1 MTDPRRILKRP
12 LLTEKA
18 TIARETR
25 REYAFEVAPDANKMQ
40 IKEAVESRFDVKVQN
55 VRTVMLRGK
64 RKRMGAHEG
73 RRSDWK
79 KALVILREG
88 QTIDLYEQM

>member
-1 MTDPRRILKRP
+1 VTDPRRILKRP

-25 REYAFEVAPDANKMQ
+25 REYAFEVATDANKMQ
-40 IKEAVESRFDVKVQN
+40 IKEAVESRFDVKVQD

-64 RKRMGAHEG
+64 RKRMGATEG

>member
-1 MTDPRRILKRP
+1 MTDPRKILKRP

-25 REYAFEVAPDANKMQ
+25 REYAFEVASTANKLQ
-40 IKEAVESRFDVKVQN
+40 IKQAVEIRFNVKVQD
-55 VRTVMLRGK
+55 VRTLMLLGK
-64 RKRMGAHEG
+64 TKRQGAHEG
-73 RRSDWK
+73 KRPDWK

>member
-1 MTDPRRILKRP
+1 MKDPRLVLKRP

-25 REYAFEVAPDANKMQ
+25 REYAFEVATDANKLQ
-40 IKEAVESRFDVKVQN
+40 IKQAVESRFGVKVQDI
-55 VRTVMLRGK
+55 RTVSVPGK
-64 RKRMGAHEG
+64 R
-73 RRSDWK
+73 RRTGNNAGQRPDWK
-79 KALVILREG
+79 KALVTLREG

>member
-1 MTDPRRILKRP
+1 MTDARKILKRP

-25 REYAFEVAPDANKMQ
+25 REYAFEVATTANKLQ
-40 IKEAVESRFDVKVQN
+40 IKEAIESRFNVKVQD
-55 VRTVMLRGK
+55 VRTVTLRGK
-64 RKRMGAHEG
+64 TKRQGAHEG
-73 RRSDWK
+73 KRPDWK

>member
-1 MTDPRRILKRP
+1 MIDPRLVLKRP

-25 REYAFEVAPDANKMQ
+25 REYAFEVAREANKLQ
-40 IKEAVESRFDVKVQN
+40 IRHAVESRFSVKVQD
-55 VRTVMLRGK
+55 VRTVMVGGK
-64 RKRMGAHEG
+64 TRRMGAHEG
-73 RRSDWK
+73 QRADWK
-79 KALVILREG
+79 KAFVTLREG

>member
-1 MTDPRRILKRP
+1 VTDPRQVLKRP

-25 REYAFEVAPDANKMQ
+25 REYAFEVAATANKLQ
-40 IKEAVESRFDVKVQN
+40 IKQAIESRFQVKVQD
-55 VRTVMLRGK
+55 VRTLTQVGK
-64 RKRMGAHEG
+64 TKRQGAHEG
-73 RRSDWK
+73 KRPDWK